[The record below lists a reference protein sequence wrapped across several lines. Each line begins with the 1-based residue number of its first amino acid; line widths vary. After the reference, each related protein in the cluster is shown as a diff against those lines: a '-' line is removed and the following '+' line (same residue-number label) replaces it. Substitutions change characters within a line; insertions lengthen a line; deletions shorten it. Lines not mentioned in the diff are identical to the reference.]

1 MESTRYLKIG
11 QVVSSKNGRDIG
23 KIFVILEIIDDNF
36 VLIADGKSRKIDK
49 PKKKKIKHLN
59 VYKKVFEEIESK
71 DLGKYQYND
80 AYIRRILKPYN
91 EIELEKQE
99 VSINE

>member
-11 QVVSSKNGRDIG
+11 QVVSSKNGRDVG
-23 KIFVILEIIDDNF
+23 KIFVILEILDDDF
-36 VLIADGKSRKIDK
+36 VLITDGKNRKIKK
-49 PKKKKIKHLN
+49 PKKKKVKHLN

-71 DLGKYQYND
+71 ELGKYQYND